1 MPEAKPSRFALII
14 LATICITYIVENFLR
29 STAGALTPVLMAE
42 LGVSYGALVDSTGSY
57 FTSNRLMLVGA
68 FLVPLLMTGVDES
81 YGGIKKKL
89 AAPQII
95 R

>member
-1 MPEAKPSRFALII
+1 MPEAMTSRFAVII

-29 STAGALTPVLMAE
+29 SAAGALTPVLINE
-42 LGVSYGALVDSTGSY
+42 LGVSYGALVDSPGSY
-57 FTSNRLMLVGA
+57 FTSNMLMLVGA
-68 FLVPLLMTGVDES
+68 FHVPLLITNVDES

-89 AAPQII
+89 AASQAI